1 MAVLPNEIFIN
12 VDRGFQSQ
20 ENGKAKIQN
29 GQEIKVTLSQNPIW
43 GLTCL
48 KDDGTAQ
55 TFALTDTF
63 SFVADT
69 DFNVATTEPLRSGN
83 SKFNVPGDWVSLDVV
98 NGLISVRIDA
108 NTAELQTK
116 LGTTKSEIIMIGE
129 LQVFAAAATEPYII
143 ARFTVIARNLV
154 DQSGVVPPP
163 IVSGFY
169 SSAQVDSL
177 LADKEDLITY
187 DALPDI
193 DVKAAASTN
202 LVVMSGSEWGL
213 VENIRIVDKILTGS
227 VTVPFT
233 FKLGILTDDDQYI
246 ALTSATVATAI
257 GDSDVYNLNSKVL
270 LASET
275 LVFEVVGLSDATTHE
290 IQVIPQII
298 TFASP

>member
-20 ENGKAKIQN
+20 EDGKNKIQN

-55 TFALTDTF
+55 TFDLTDTF

-83 SKFNVPGDWVSLDVV
+83 SEFNVPGDWVSLDVV

-116 LGTTKSEIIMIGE
+116 LGTTKSEITMIGE

-143 ARFTVIARNLV
+143 SRFTVIARNIV

-177 LADKEDLITY
+177 LAGKEPLSLRGLAVSAF
-187 DALPDI
+187 DATATPSVSIFTADDDTL
-193 DVKAAASTN
+193 
-202 LVVMSGSEWGL
+202 LVAMYFVM
-213 VENIRIVDKILTGS
+213 VTLTGS
-227 VTVPFT
+227 VTTNFNYS
-233 FKLGILTDDDQYI
+233 LGITGDLTKFLNAVDANLVDTTYPEVIDLGGLGVMANLDELI
-246 ALTSATVATAI
+246 LTI
-257 GDSDVYNLNSKVL
+257 NS
-270 LASET
+270 
-275 LVFEVVGLSDATTHE
+275 GSDATTSTVRVLVDAPA
-290 IQVIPQII
+290 IN
-298 TFASP
+298 